1 MTTANRSSMR
11 VPVLAPLGATDTEIT
26 SAVNAALHD
35 EHIIPTGRSL
45 RDVAQDSILDSR
57 RVSSGRNLV
66 ELDVDLL
73 PSEAPNCRIA
83 PTGALAVA

>member
-35 EHIIPTGRSL
+35 EHIIT
-45 RDVAQDSILDSR
+45 SIF
-57 RVSSGRNLV
+57 
-66 ELDVDLL
+66 ELC
-73 PSEAPNCRIA
+73 PK
-83 PTGALAVA
+83 